1 MYFRYI
7 NSDTAVPG
15 EVGPQQDLEE
25 AVPMESLDLGDTM
38 DSVDPTTRRAVGG
51 SLTSSLSTIGSNR
64 QKPSQPQLSVLPL
77 RYICFLKPS
86 QKITFL
92 MFVIRPNH
100 LWAEEHFDI
109 SMKSC
114 RQYLE
119 DWQYLVLWFV
129 RAIWSLR
136 PVEAFDW
143 SAPQV
148 FLIFTGG
155 AVRWRYCLWYTYAF
169 CLSDFTI

>member
-86 QKITFL
+86 QKITCL
-92 MFVIRPNH
+92 MFRTNH
-100 LWAEEHFDI
+100 L
-109 SMKSC
+109 
-114 RQYLE
+114 
-119 DWQYLVLWFV
+119 
-129 RAIWSLR
+129 
-136 PVEAFDW
+136 
-143 SAPQV
+143 
-148 FLIFTGG
+148 GG
-155 AVRWRYCLWYTYAF
+155 TF
-169 CLSDFTI
+169 

>member
-1 MYFRYI
+1 MHLKSTKKEFEEYINTLRLRMYFRYI

-92 MFVIRPNH
+92 MFVIRTNH
-100 LWAEEHFDI
+100 LGAEEHFGI

-119 DWQYLVLWFV
+119 D
-129 RAIWSLR
+129 
-136 PVEAFDW
+136 
-143 SAPQV
+143 
-148 FLIFTGG
+148 
-155 AVRWRYCLWYTYAF
+155 
-169 CLSDFTI
+169 